1 MAPPCPASFK
11 NVYSAS
17 GGPASSRKLLALLI
31 AAVLALLAC
40 QAHAQ
45 AQASQSISSQKGD
58 IVVTEL
64 LTGLDHPWAIAF
76 LPDDSGA
83 LITEQPGHLRLWKG
97 DGKLAEPISGL
108 PQVSPRSPGKS
119 GERRVGREVVRKGQN
134 RG

>member
-1 MAPPCPASFK
+1 MGGLIDPESRRRGLRTPPCPAAFK

-64 LTGLDHPWAIAF
+64 LTGLDHPWSIAF
-76 LPDDSGA
+76 LPDDSGE
-83 LITEQPGHLRLWKG
+83 I
-97 DGKLAEPISGL
+97 
-108 PQVSPRSPGKS
+108 
-119 GERRVGREVVRKGQN
+119 GRAHV
-134 RG
+134 